1 MNGAVDELRPTRCGV
16 EKTPWPLCV
25 VTPRAARRT
34 YARMHYRKR
43 VRSVDANMCAK
54 NIVCRARTAPT
65 ATQEKTHAP
74 LALLS
79 TFCTHLT
86 HDIIF
91 HGFFEIG
98 VCLLGL

>member
-34 YARMHYRKR
+34 YALMYCRKR

-54 NIVCRARTAPT
+54 NIVCRARTAPPRARRSAERARKNT
-65 ATQEKTHAP
+65 RG
-74 LALLS
+74 LIL
-79 TFCTHLT
+79 TFYRPY
-86 HDIIF
+86 II
-91 HGFFEIG
+91 
-98 VCLLGL
+98 